1 MIKNL
6 IVENKI
12 NCNLFDFFE
21 NFNINNVDKYKNN
34 KIYFLID
41 TEKIKLLQKNKKNHK
56 NWTICKFYLLP

>member
-56 NWTICKFYLLP
+56 N